1 MLLYSIKIVEC
12 SQKQKR
18 RCGFCGVKMTAWI
31 WKKSY
36 GHNATTW
43 VWVFVAYIYKKTNHY
58 MRHGIFVKPALFYC
72 MIITLY
78 LLQRAIFKN
87 FFGIWSIA
95 IAKVFIRIFHWT
107 YTRNWDNVLP
117 TTNLISYGNS
127 YLVEKEKEKK
137 AERKSRGI
145 ALWNCFFGGDDGAT
159 PSFPGDFGRRSW
171 REGSYRKQS
180 KCSLFHCLSHIS
192 SYRRKL
198 KISNINW
205 ITIIKWHDMTNP
217 QFHYKVTRQ

>member
-1 MLLYSIKIVEC
+1 MEFLSNPILLYDYHTISLATSDFQKLFWNLIYSY
-12 SQKQKR
+12 SQ
-18 RCGFCGVKMTAWI
+18 
-31 WKKSY
+31 S
-36 GHNATTW
+36 
-43 VWVFVAYIYKKTNHY
+43 
-58 MRHGIFVKPALFYC
+58 
-72 MIITLY
+72 
-78 LLQRAIFKN
+78 
-87 FFGIWSIA
+87 
-95 IAKVFIRIFHWT
+95 FHKDFSLNLHK
-107 YTRNWDNVLP
+107 RNWDNVLP
-117 TTNLISYGNS
+117 TTNLISYDNS

-145 ALWNCFFGGDDGAT
+145 ALWNYFFGGDDGAT